1 MEGEKVEM
9 KLFDLTSAYQNLL
22 DLAAEGEDFE
32 AALDEL
38 RGDIEDKAQSY
49 AFVIKTLEAEEGAI
63 KEEAKKLQAKAQH
76 RSNAV
81 ARLKDHLQAGLEAAG
96 VDTVKGSI
104 FTVALQNSPPSVEV
118 DYELGVQDRWR
129 TATLRMP
136 SLQVT
141 PALRDFVTEMSV
153 DKKAVLE
160 AHKAAE
166 DIGPGLTIRPGRH
179 IRIR

>member
-1 MEGEKVEM
+1 M

-22 DLAAEGEDFE
+22 ELAANGEDFE

-38 RGDIEDKAQSY
+38 RGSIEEKAENY
-49 AFVIKTLEAEEGAI
+49 AFVIKALEAEEDSLDTLI
-63 KEEAKKLQAKAQH
+63 KELQAKKQH
-76 RSNAV
+76 KGNATT
-81 ARLKDHLQAGLEAAG
+81 RLKDHLKAGMEAAG
-96 VDTVKGSI
+96 IEKVKGAI

-141 PALRDFVTEMSV
+141 PELLDFVTDMAI

-160 AHKAAE
+160 AHKAEEA
-166 DIGPGLTIRPGRH
+166 IGPGLTVKQSKH
-179 IRIR
+179 LRIR

>member
-1 MEGEKVEM
+1 M

-22 DLAAEGEDFE
+22 ALAADGEDFE

-38 RGDIEDKAQSY
+38 HGSIEDKAESY

-63 KEEAKKLQAKAQH
+63 KDEVKKLQAKAQH

-104 FTVALQNSPPSVEV
+104 FTVKLQSSPPSVEV
-118 DYELGVQDRWR
+118 SSELDVQASWR

-141 PALRDFVTEMSV
+141 PALLGFVTEMSV

-160 AHKAAE
+160 AHKSAE
-166 DIGPGLTIRPGRH
+166 DIGPGLAIRLGRH